1 MNYKKLLLTSSIAL
15 LLSPLAHAD
24 EKYVKGYCKPV
35 FQEGTVG
42 YIDVVSEHGFTI
54 INNLGKTTKYR
65 IDFHNGILYGKL
77 KEMPLE
83 YKNDVF
89 TPNAHEMMEITLAPN
104 QRYDY
109 GTKHIYKP
117 AFFPAK
123 RFYKINAIT
132 AIQADGKILHV
143 CINTDYIKV
152 N

>member
-15 LLSPLAHAD
+15 LLCPLAHAD
-24 EKYVKGYCKPV
+24 EKFVKGYCTAV
-35 FQEGTVG
+35 YQEGTVG
-42 YIDVVSEHGFTI
+42 YINVVSEHGFTI
-54 INNLGKTTKYR
+54 INNLGKPTTYR
-65 IDFHNGILYGKL
+65 IDFHNGVLYGKL

-89 TPNAHEMMEITLAPN
+89 TPNAHEMMEITLQPN

-117 AFFPAK
+117 AFFPGK
-123 RFYKINAIT
+123 SFYKIDAIT
-132 AIQADGKILHV
+132 VIQANGKILHT
-143 CINTDYIKV
+143 CMNTNYIKV